1 MRRNVFWLNY
11 ALLVAAQL
19 LLTNNLRVSPYL
31 LLTILPFMVL
41 CISIRVGTVGAM
53 LIAFVTGLC
62 VDMLSEGVLGLNAI
76 ALVPVAFARNSII
89 KLVFGL
95 ELFARQ
101 EDFCPKRNGFG
112 KTVLALLIAHSLF
125 LIVYL
130 WVDAA
135 GMRPLSFNLIRFA
148 VSLAAG
154 IPVSLLTLGLM
165 APDPRK

>member
-19 LLTNNLRVSPYL
+19 LLTNYLRVSPYL

-53 LIAFVTGLC
+53 LIAFITGLF

-101 EDFCPKRNGFG
+101 EDFCPKRNCFG
-112 KTVLALLIAHSLF
+112 KTVLALLIAHSIF
-125 LIVYL
+125 LMVYL

>member
-19 LLTNNLRVSPYL
+19 LLTNYLRVSPYL

-53 LIAFVTGLC
+53 LIAFVTGLF

-101 EDFCPKRNGFG
+101 EDFCP
-112 KTVLALLIAHSLF
+112 
-125 LIVYL
+125 
-130 WVDAA
+130 
-135 GMRPLSFNLIRFA
+135 
-148 VSLAAG
+148 
-154 IPVSLLTLGLM
+154 
-165 APDPRK
+165 